1 MKTPAGARGPAR
13 GGAGGRGGL
22 VVVVGGDQRSGP
34 GPASGVPRVK
44 CADRGSPDSPPL
56 CPDFQAH
63 RAARESFQFDEAGAF
78 QGLSSLESFGGPPR
92 ADVQGRGRL
101 APSWTR

>member
-1 MKTPAGARGPAR
+1 MRGAAGRA
-13 GGAGGRGGL
+13 L
-22 VVVVGGDQRSGP
+22 
-34 GPASGVPRVK
+34 GVPRVK
-44 CADRGSPDSPPL
+44 CADRGSLGSPPL

-63 RAARESFQFDEAGAF
+63 RADRESFQFDEAGEF

-101 APSWTR
+101 ALSWTR